1 MSNAPLFVS
10 ADYDWP
16 DDNRILILGQTGSG
30 KSWLARKL
38 LNVKYCRLPILV
50 YQSKPK
56 VGVLD
61 RLAAARAKTVS
72 RAIRQLADG
81 EPLVILKPDPIEA
94 LERSTTEELCERVL
108 YLEGDL
114 LLYIDEIAAF
124 TSFRPLPAPNFAALL
139 TQGRELGKGVMMAAQ
154 EPAYLPRVV
163 YAESQV
169 IIRMYVHGEVNLK
182 AVRDKL
188 PRALA
193 ETPLP
198 PGQHSFV
205 LWDSRLRDRAFSFRR
220 AV

>member
-1 MSNAPLFVS
+1 MIAPVFPTS
-10 ADYDWP
+10 QYDWP
-16 DDNRILILGQTGSG
+16 DDNRVLILGQTGSG
-30 KSWLARKL
+30 KSYLARKL
-38 LNVKYCRLPILV
+38 LNVKYGRLPILV

-61 RLAAARAKTVS
+61 RLKADRAKRVPD
-72 RAIRQLADG
+72 AIRRLVSGA
-81 EPLVILKPDPIEA
+81 PLVILKPDPIEA
-94 LERSTTEELCERVL
+94 LERETTEALCEAVL

-169 IIRMYVHGEVNLK
+169 IFRMYVHGEVNLK
-182 AVRDKL
+182 AIRDKL

-198 PGQHSFV
+198 VGEHSFV
-205 LWDSRLRDRAFSFRR
+205 LWDNRERRRAYPFRR